1 VTGPARKGIAF
12 VVAAPSGTGKTT
24 ICHAVVDADDQIV
37 HSISHTTRRP
47 REGEEDGIHYHFVDA
62 QTFRRMVDDG
72 EFLEHANYNGNL
84 YGTSREALRVE
95 MEERGRDVLLE
106 IEVQG
111 AQQLREKDTGACFI
125 FLLPP
130 SLTELAR
137 RLRARGTDDEETI
150 NKRLAIVDN
159 ELKAVGHFD
168 YAVVNDDLDDAIAGV
183 AGIIAAERSGD
194 AAAIERTAERH
205 GRERVWATW
214 REANEKDLPA
224 S

>member
-1 VTGPARKGIAF
+1 MSGPARTGIAF

-24 ICHAVVDADDQIV
+24 ICRAVVDADDQIV
-37 HSISHTTRRP
+37 HSVSHTTRKP
-47 REGEEDGIHYHFVDA
+47 REGEENGIHYHFVDA
-62 QTFRRMVDDG
+62 QQFRQMNDAGD
-72 EFLEHANYNGNL
+72 FLEHASYNGNL

-111 AQQLREKDTGACFI
+111 AQQLRDKDTGARFI

-159 ELKAVGHFD
+159 ELKAIGCFD
-168 YAVVNDDLDDAIAGV
+168 YAVVNDELDAAIAAV

-194 AAAIERTAERH
+194 PEAIARIEALH
-205 GRERVWATW
+205 GREQVWAEW
-214 REANEKDLPA
+214 SAANEKDLPA
-224 S
+224 A

>member
-1 VTGPARKGIAF
+1 MSGPGRRGIAF

-24 ICHAVVDADDQIV
+24 ICRAVVDADDAIV
-37 HSISHTTRRP
+37 HSVSHTTRRR
-47 REGEEDGIHYHFVDA
+47 REGEEDGVHYHFVDA
-62 QTFRRMVDDG
+62 QRFRQMVDAG
-72 EFLEHANYNGNL
+72 GFLEHASYNGNL

-95 MEERGRDVLLE
+95 LEERGRDVLLE

-111 AQQLREKDTGACFI
+111 AQQLREKDTGARFI

-137 RLRARGTDDEETI
+137 RLRARGTDDEETV

-159 ELKAVGHFD
+159 ELKAVGYFD
-168 YAVVNDDLDDAIAGV
+168 YAVVNDDLDEAIAAV

-194 AAAIERTAERH
+194 PGALARIAERY
-205 GRERVWATW
+205 GREKVWDDWSA
-214 REANEKDLPA
+214 ANSKDLPA
-224 S
+224 A